1 MPIPQ
6 TKAKQCWTKLHK
18 EGRLFAIVIAHQYKG
33 FHPKFWVESPMPSPN
48 EATGAFLPI
57 IAGTL
62 CLPGRLTYVHWVP
75 CVAAQ
80 INLFHPTKD
89 VKHTLARSIGW
100 MMTDAKV
107 AAEPPQTKGS
117 AVLASPMMVGGSA
130 GGGEKKMMRF
140 AKVPIPCVAAGRRPD
155 CNLLGTHS
163 TDDSRQ
169 RFIFDAD
176 SIF

>member
-1 MPIPQ
+1 M
-6 TKAKQCWTKLHK
+6 
-18 EGRLFAIVIAHQYKG
+18 
-33 FHPKFWVESPMPSPN
+33 SPPN
-48 EATGAFLPI
+48 EATGTFLPI

-62 CLPGRLTYVHWVP
+62 CLPGRLTYVHLAP

-117 AVLASPMMVGGSA
+117 AVLANPMIVGLVGGWW
-130 GGGEKKMMRF
+130 
-140 AKVPIPCVAAGRRPD
+140 
-155 CNLLGTHS
+155 
-163 TDDSRQ
+163 
-169 RFIFDAD
+169 
-176 SIF
+176 